1 MSTPRLRELRPLDIV
16 IKCSLKVVLIVV
28 RQYGVAIEN
37 EDVEEDKRRKVKKRK

>member
-1 MSTPRLRELRPLDIV
+1 VSTPRLRELRPLDIV

-37 EDVEEDKRRKVKKRK
+37 ERMLKKTREEKREKK